1 MLLRLV
7 QRTSTTENGLMTPLR
22 QRFIDDL
29 RIRNYSPKT
38 IKAYVAGVVRFTKHF
53 GRSPD
58 ESTVEHIRAFQIH
71 LLQQQ
76 AAWSVYNQSVC
87 ALRFLYR
94 TTLGRPQLMQLIP
107 YGKMPTTLP
116 TVLSPEEVLAL
127 LASARPGRQRLLLQT
142 AYACG
147 LRSNELLHLQI
158 PDIDSSRRVLHIRQ
172 GKGRKDRLVPLSA
185 QLLEELRGYWRR
197 YRPPTWLF
205 PGNTPDRPLTDGSLH
220 RICQQIVTRSGL
232 SKPITMHT
240 LRHSY
245 ATHML
250 EAGVDLF
257 TLQNLLGHTNL
268 KTTTRY
274 LHLSTQRLQQLP
286 GLLERLL
293 LPTVTATVAEHRL
306 EEARP

>member
-1 MLLRLV
+1 
-7 QRTSTTENGLMTPLR
+7 MTPLR

-38 IKAYVAGVVRFTKHF
+38 IKAYVAGVVRFTRHF
-53 GRSPD
+53 GRSPA

-94 TTLGRPQLMQLIP
+94 TTLGRPELVQLIP
-107 YGKMPTTLP
+107 YGKIPKTLP
-116 TVLSPEEVLAL
+116 AVLSPEEVLTL
-127 LASARPGRQRLLLQT
+127 LAAARSGRDRLLLQT

-147 LRSNELLHLQI
+147 LRSNELLHLQVT
-158 PDIDSSRRVLHIRQ
+158 DIDSARGVLHVRQ

-185 QLLEELRGYWRR
+185 RLLEELRGYWRR
-197 YRPPTWLF
+197 YRPWQWLF
-205 PGNTPDRPLTDGSLH
+205 PGSTPERPLTDGALH
-220 RICQQIVTRSGL
+220 RLCQQSVARARLT
-232 SKPITMHT
+232 KPATMHT

-245 ATHML
+245 ATHLL

-274 LHLSTQRLQQLP
+274 LHLSTRHLQQVP
-286 GLLERLL
+286 GLLERLM
-293 LPTVTATVAEHRL
+293 LPTVTATAPDRRI
-306 EEARP
+306 EEVRP